1 MFNCLCILIFFLFI
15 ITFLFLDPIG
25 EEGSNIPPRYQ
36 HIPVVGTRDRSETY
50 LSLAVEVAL
59 IGLGQQRKMPT
70 GLYAQVNLFAVHPY
84 YFLGRMHIGVSFS
97 D

>member
-1 MFNCLCILIFFLFI
+1 MTDRTCDLRNLFSF
-15 ITFLFLDPIG
+15 TDPVG
-25 EEGSNIPPRYQ
+25 EEGSNVPPRYQ

-70 GLYAQVNLFAVHPY
+70 GLYAQVCVAFVARLLPVAEDE
-84 YFLGRMHIGVSFS
+84 R
-97 D
+97 